1 MNRKNLNKELKEKL
15 EETFGK
21 DFVNNKIVIMGL
33 DDEDKN
39 NKANFKKYRG
49 QGK

>member
-1 MNRKNLNKELKEKL
+1 MNKKNLNKELKEKL
-15 EETFGK
+15 EEAFGK

-39 NKANFKKYRG
+39 DK
-49 QGK
+49 GKDK

>member
-1 MNRKNLNKELKEKL
+1 MNKENFNKELKEKL

-21 DFVNNKIVIMGL
+21 DFVNDKIVIMGL

-39 NKANFKKYRG
+39 DK
-49 QGK
+49 GKDKW